1 MRNFSLFA
9 LSFLASG
16 SLFAQNPT
24 PKPAPRPVTPRVVA
38 PKLPPFAWDF
48 QFETPEPFLWDLKLD
63 HELRIKLDDLKHL
76 ELAKLEDLQYQG
88 LAKLDEM
95 RLELPKLQELGL
107 KAGQLGAEIG
117 AKVAAEMQ
125 GRQFEFDMAQAV
137 RAEELAKIQ
146 LKSFETPFIWPGN
159 REFFKP
165 DWPRPEQ
172 GTPED
177 SLYRSAREALNR
189 GEWGRAANLF
199 QSLEQKFPKSRFA
212 PTALYY
218 QSFSLYR
225 SGSTESL
232 RAALEAL
239 RNLQEKYPEKAADPD
254 VGALRTRVFA
264 ALAARGDASAAA
276 ALRAATSTGPSCDEE
291 EMQVRAEALNALTQ
305 LDPENAAAALKR
317 VLARRDECSV
327 ELRRRAVYLLGRT
340 GTEQS
345 VNDLL
350 EVAKSDPD
358 PSVRSDAISQLGRS
372 SVASVNSQM
381 LLQIFNA
388 ADEERTRQAVLSAL
402 RSKGGPES
410 RAALRSIIE
419 RSDLPERLRAQ
430 AISQLAGYRYVSV
443 GQTPSPTVTVRPGA
457 SSRAEV
463 AVATERGRTEQVLED
478 EDAGFLR
485 GLYPKTDSRAIKSA
499 IISVIGRTGG
509 TANDQWLM
517 GIVRNTNED
526 TSLRGEA
533 LSRMKSLSIEDLGRL
548 YESLSERE
556 FRGAI
561 VSQLASRDEAAATEK
576 LIDIAKT
583 STDPRVRSRALQA
596 LTRRKDDAKA
606 MAFLRELVEK
616 P

>member
-1 MRNFSLFA
+1 
-9 LSFLASG
+9 
-16 SLFAQNPT
+16 
-24 PKPAPRPVTPRVVA
+24 VA
-38 PKLPPFAWDF
+38 PLPLTWDF

-63 HELRIKLDDLKHL
+63 QEFRFRADELR
-76 ELAKLEDLQYQG
+76 AR
-88 LAKLDEM
+88 LDEM
-95 RLELPKLQELGL
+95 RYLELPKLDLGL
-107 KAGQLGAEIG
+107 LPGEIE
-117 AKVAAEMQ
+117 AKVQKELE
-125 GRQFEFDMAQAV
+125 GRKFELDMAETL
-137 RAEELAKIQ
+137 RAKELAKIE
-146 LKSFETPFIWPGN
+146 LKNFDTPFIWPGS
-159 REFFKP
+159 RGFPKP

-239 RNLQEKYPEKAADPD
+239 RTMQEKYPEKAADPD
-254 VGALRTRVFA
+254 VGALRTRVYA
-264 ALAARGDASAAA
+264 ALAARGDASAAS
-276 ALRAATSTGPSCDEE
+276 ALRAATASGQSCDEE
-291 EMQVRAEALNALTQ
+291 DMQVRAEALNALTQ
-305 LDPENAAAALKR
+305 LDPENASAALKR

-327 ELRRRAVYLLGRT
+327 ELRRRAVYLLGRS

-345 VNDLL
+345 INDLL
-350 EVAKSDPD
+350 EAAKSDPD

-410 RAALRSIIE
+410 RTALRSIIE

-430 AISQLAGYRYVSV
+430 AISQLAGFRYVYV
-443 GQTPSPTVTVRPGA
+443 GQTPAPPVAVRPGA
-457 SSRAEV
+457 ATRAEAPV
-463 AVATERGRTEQVLED
+463 TVTSEKGRTEQVLEE
-478 EDAGFLR
+478 EDAAFLR
-485 GLYPKTDSRAIKSA
+485 ALYPRTDSRTIKSA
-499 IISVIGRTGG
+499 IISVIGRTSGP
-509 TANDQWLM
+509 ANDQWLM

-533 LSRMKSLSIEDLGRL
+533 LSRMRSLSIEDLGRL

-561 VSQLASRDEAAATEK
+561 VSQLASRDEPAATEK